1 MFLFLKCMYLIWV
14 VVFENWGNDIFLVLY
29 LIWNVLGRVGNF
41 SGLMINVMKI
51 LENFIIFC
59 SGQEIFINVFEIIIN
74 FFLMK
79 LFDEF
84 NLRCLVVEKIII
96 YFNGIIKIFYYMKK
110 CVVFGG

>member
-1 MFLFLKCMYLIWV
+1 MDRVKEFFIDGNLFVGGYFVMFLFLKCMYLIWV

-59 SGQEIFINVFEIIIN
+59 SG
-74 FFLMK
+74 
-79 LFDEF
+79 
-84 NLRCLVVEKIII
+84 
-96 YFNGIIKIFYYMKK
+96 
-110 CVVFGG
+110 